1 MADKNKKEKVYNQSA
16 IDHVLDKKNNG
27 LKITRNELIAC
38 TDSDSIDYMLCRKYK
53 ITVDDIDKETFI
65 GDEIKSIN
73 GCNNLIMLGERTL
86 EERHIL
92 ATNAGKRSGEVR
104 QQQKHMKEIAKKLL
118 AHDMDRAQIEEALG
132 TAQDLLDGD
141 KTVAAVLTVRMI
153 QEAAKGNYKAFET
166 LRDTAG
172 YKPKDEVDITA
183 DIMTEA
189 DRSLVD
195 KVSSRLGIK
204 DA

>member
-1 MADKNKKEKVYNQSA
+1 VADKNKKEKVYNQSA
-16 IDHVLDKKNNG
+16 IDRVLDKKNNG
-27 LKITRNELIAC
+27 LKITRDELVAC

-86 EERHIL
+86 EERQIL

-195 KVSSRLGIK
+195 KVSSRLGVK
-204 DA
+204 TS

>member
-1 MADKNKKEKVYNQSA
+1 MADKNKKEKVHNQSA

-86 EERHIL
+86 EERQIL

-195 KVSSRLGIK
+195 KVSSRLGVK
-204 DA
+204 TS

>member
-1 MADKNKKEKVYNQSA
+1 MADKNKKEKVYNQPA
-16 IDHVLDKKNNG
+16 IDRVLDKRSNG

-86 EERHIL
+86 EERQIL

-189 DRSLVD
+189 DRSLVE
-195 KVSSRLGIK
+195 KVSSRLGVK
-204 DA
+204 TS

>member
-16 IDHVLDKKNNG
+16 IDRVLDKKNNG
-27 LKITRNELIAC
+27 LKITRDELVAC

-86 EERHIL
+86 EERQIL

-195 KVSSRLGIK
+195 KVSSRLGVK
-204 DA
+204 TS